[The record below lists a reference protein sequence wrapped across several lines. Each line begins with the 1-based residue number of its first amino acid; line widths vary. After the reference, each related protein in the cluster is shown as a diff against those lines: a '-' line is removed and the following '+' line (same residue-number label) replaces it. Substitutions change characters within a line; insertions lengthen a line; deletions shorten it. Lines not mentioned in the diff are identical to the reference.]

1 MVHFEKKSTTGVFGC
16 EENAI
21 LAKAGPFLFKLR
33 RQKWCDKS
41 NKLLFCGL
49 IIDRSNKKKEKVMN

>member
-1 MVHFEKKSTTGVFGC
+1 MVHFEKKSTTGVFEC
-16 EENAI
+16 KENAI

-41 NKLLFCGL
+41 NKL
-49 IIDRSNKKKEKVMN
+49 